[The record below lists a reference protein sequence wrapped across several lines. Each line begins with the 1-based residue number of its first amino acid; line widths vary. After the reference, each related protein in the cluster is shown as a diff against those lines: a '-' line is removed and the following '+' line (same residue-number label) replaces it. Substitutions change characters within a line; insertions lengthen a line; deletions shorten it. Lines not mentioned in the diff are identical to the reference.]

1 MFRSP
6 RILALGCLLLATHHA
21 KADNFQFHGM
31 ASGSVASTDNENGT
45 EDNKTAG
52 LFTDI
57 RPGMLFTYNAPRHI
71 HELLA
76 EVDFLYNIRDERPT
90 VTFRS
95 SYKAF
100 LLTGPRSELQFDAD
114 ASLGEVSALQTSAAP
129 GQTPLQ
135 VIPSGRTET
144 KQVSSNENGS
154 YQVGKGTRIFQ
165 RVFGRYTGTESDTP
179 MMGTIA
185 EVDTT
190 STEAGFGIGFD
201 HRRKSHGFQFETGG
215 TFVHLQRIDPM
226 GIQMGNRIDNQINPR
241 AVAVWQYDINQRWS
255 TSLDAGAEYVHPVT
269 KLFGLDLS
277 DPDNPTLP
285 RKSAL
290 FPIFGGLLAYT
301 DVWGR
306 AQLDMRRSVTP
317 NLFIAQNTLSD
328 SANLT
333 FAMPLKFLDRDAH
346 KRTPKVVGVGS
357 AGVERQQLIDPFEG
371 ELRGQFM
378 VARVDLAVAW
388 SPRDGQTYG
397 MRYEATYQNGDTVG
411 EMVVPSYFRNTF
423 YFTFSLRYPTE
434 VKVKVPRRNNQ
445 SVRADRGDLSPIGA
459 EPVVVDPAELLEG
472 GR

>member
-1 MFRSP
+1 
-6 RILALGCLLLATHHA
+6 
-21 KADNFQFHGM
+21 M

-100 LLTGPRSELQFDAD
+100 LITGPRSELQFDAD
-114 ASLGEVSALQTSAAP
+114 ASKGEVSALQTSAVP
-129 GQTPLQ
+129 GQTPTQ
-135 VIPSGRTET
+135 VIPTGRTET
-144 KQVSSNENGS
+144 QQLSSNQNGS

-165 RVFGRYTGTESDTP
+165 RVFGRYTGTHSAQP
-179 MMGTIA
+179 MGGITA
-185 EVDTT
+185 EVDTDA
-190 STEAGFGIGFD
+190 TETGIGVGFD
-201 HRRKSHGFQFETGG
+201 HRRKSHGFVFETGG
-215 TFVHLQRIDPM
+215 TYVHLERIDPM
-226 GIQMGNRIDNQINPR
+226 GVQDGSRVDNQLNPR
-241 AVAVWQYDINQRWS
+241 AVAVWQYDINLRWS
-255 TSLDAGAEYVHPVT
+255 TSLDGGAEYVRPIT
-269 KLFGLDLS
+269 KLFGVDLR
-277 DPDNPTLP
+277 DPYNPTLP

-290 FPIFGGLLAYT
+290 FPIFGGLVAYT

-306 AQLDMRRSVTP
+306 AQLSARRSVTP
-317 NLFIAQNTLSD
+317 NLYIAQNTVSD
-328 SANLT
+328 SAEVT

-357 AGVERQQLIDPFEG
+357 IGVERQQLIDPFAG
-371 ELRGQFM
+371 ELRGQFR
-378 VARVDLAVAW
+378 VARADLAVAW

-397 MRYEATYQNGDTVG
+397 MRYEATYQNGDTIG
-411 EMVVPSYFRNTF
+411 EMIVPSYFRNTF